1 MLNVKKGVLTERH
14 PPRPGYGS
22 AGREIMLWANYFKL
36 ASEENLELY
45 RYNIDIKPDDR
56 GRAPVGKKARRIV
69 QLLLEDHFLP
79 QGHDIAADYRSTLIS
94 RRELQLE
101 DEYLVTYRGEE
112 EDEPAP
118 NAANHRIK
126 IQSTGSLTVSELIN
140 YLTSS
145 QMGSVFDSK
154 EQVIQALNIV
164 MEHHPKSLATI
175 STLSRNRN
183 FDMNPGGQDKAS
195 LGGGLQVIRG
205 FIMSVRAATSRI
217 LVNVQVKHMAFFE
230 DGPLERIMQAFM
242 SQNGPN
248 KMKLLKFIKRLSI
261 DVTHIVRK
269 NKQGHRIPRIKTVQG
284 FATRDD
290 GRKLPN
296 PPIVPQYGAGA
307 KEVKF
312 FLNASTS
319 DVSSKDNSGGSGGKK
334 KSKKGPVTGPDQ
346 PSQGHYIS
354 IYDFFRQSEFEDLP
368 MKQIAH

>member
-1 MLNVKKGVLTERH
+1 MLNVKKGLLSERH

-22 AGREIMLWANYFKL
+22 AGREIMLWANYFKF

-45 RYNIDIKPDDR
+45 RYNVDIKPDDR
-56 GRAPVGKKARRIV
+56 GRVPVGKKARRIV
-69 QLLLEDHFLP
+69 QLLLEEHFLP
-79 QGHDIAADYRSTLIS
+79 HGHDIAADYKSTLIS
-94 RRELQLE
+94 RRQLQLE
-101 DEYLVTYRGEE
+101 DEYLVIYRAEN
-112 EDEPAP
+112 EDEPIP
-118 NAANHRIK
+118 NATNHRIK
-126 IQSTGSLTVSELIN
+126 VQSTGSLTVSELIN
-140 YLTSS
+140 HLTSS
-145 QMGSVFDSK
+145 QMGSIFDSK

-164 MEHHPKSLATI
+164 MVHHPKSLATI

-183 FDMNPGGQDKAS
+183 FDMNPSGQDRAS

-205 FIMSVRAATSRI
+205 FIMSVRAATSRV

-248 KMKLLKFIKRLSI
+248 KVKLLKFVKKLSI

-269 NKQGHRIPRIKTVQG
+269 NKQGQRIPRIKTVQA

-312 FLNASTS
+312 FLDASPS
-319 DVSSKDNSGGSGGKK
+319 DISSKDNSGGSGGKK
-334 KSKKGPVTGPDQ
+334 KSKKGPTAGPD
-346 PSQGHYIS
+346 PPNQGRYIS
-354 IYDFFRQSEFEDLP
+354 VYDFFKQSESDNLH
-368 MKQIAH
+368 MQQTLH